1 MCEALI
7 YIQYTNACAIYI
19 YIYIYISIRRI
30 HVDNKNG
37 YKAVKI

>member
-1 MCEALI
+1 MC
-7 YIQYTNACAIYI
+7 N
-19 YIYIYISIRRI
+19 IYIYISIRRI